1 MAAPAPS
8 AVRGSP
14 AGPAGNWPITL
25 CPADDWSKGVSGR
38 RLGPLQARA
47 LGCISRL
54 LCLCV
59 CTCVVVRVW
68 RMVCCRVARDEG
80 GCTCGLVLDCSAA
93 WFAVGGQRL
102 DGVMQA
108 LLCLLFCLL

>member
-8 AVRGSP
+8 AVRGCP

-59 CTCVVVRVW
+59 CTCVVVRV
-68 RMVCCRVARDEG
+68 
-80 GCTCGLVLDCSAA
+80 
-93 WFAVGGQRL
+93 GGQRL